1 METAIVDERVMGTR
15 AVDAGAL
22 SDGWIMNG
30 TGTARP
36 APDAADYSVEPP
48 SLYRMIRLREDTA
61 LPIYQQL
68 ERQIASLIADGSLAP
83 GLTLPA
89 ERQLAQHLG
98 LSRATVQRCYQ
109 SLRRRNLLGAN
120 GRHGSTVQG
129 PDQRLQSGMD
139 RLKSFTEE
147 MREIG
152 REPSARV
159 IRCEIGC
166 NEAIAPLFGL
176 RSTAPLL
183 HLVRVRYGD
192 GIPMSFEN
200 AWYNLTVAPG
210 LRGADPSGSMYA
222 QLRERC
228 GIALTWAEQTV
239 EATMPDAEASAMLE
253 FEAPVPCLLLKRRSY
268 SADDQMLEYAVG
280 LFRGDL
286 YSYRVRMR
294 T

>member
-1 METAIVDERVMGTR
+1 
-15 AVDAGAL
+15 
-22 SDGWIMNG
+22 MNG
-30 TGTARP
+30 TGTVRA
-36 APDAADYSVEPP
+36 APDAPDYSADAP
-48 SLYRMIRLREDTA
+48 SLYRLIRVRDDTA

-68 ERQIASLIADGSLAP
+68 ERQIASLIVDGSLPP
-83 GLTLPA
+83 GITLPA

-120 GRHGSTVQG
+120 GRHGSTVQA

-139 RLKSFTEE
+139 RLRSFTEE

-152 REPSARV
+152 RVPSARV
-159 IRCEIGC
+159 VLCEVAC
-166 NEAIAPLFGL
+166 SEEIARLFSL
-176 RSTAPLL
+176 RPTAPLL

-192 GIPMSFEN
+192 GIPMSFEK
-200 AWYNLTVAPG
+200 AWYNLTAAPG
-210 LRGADPSGSMYA
+210 LRGADPTGSMYA

-239 EATMPDAEASAMLE
+239 EATMPDPEAVAMLE